1 MWENVKSSVKDFYD
15 FGKQIP
21 CKWRTGIILILVVG
35 GGGLYLGGL
44 IFYISFSLGDRRRYY
59 R

>member
-44 IFYISFSLGDRRRYY
+44 IFYETFARTQ
-59 R
+59 